1 MSNAIETPDARWV
14 REQRE
19 AADAAEA
26 EGRYEEQRLANKFR
40 DGEVTFDEVLQLFRD
55 GKVYR
60 PEPRHPGSD
69 RFDHVEADEYGD
81 PFANFTLKV
90 PVGLSVS
97 IPHLTAEQWAELK
110 LARSGYVD
118 DGDERNVPSTIE
130 VDGPPPA

>member
-1 MSNAIETPDARWV
+1 MSNTETPDARWF
-14 REQRE
+14 REQNE

-26 EGRYEEQRLANKFR
+26 EGRYEEQRLADKFAR
-40 DGEVTFDEVLQLFRD
+40 GEVTFDEVLQLFRE

-60 PEPRHPGSD
+60 PAPRYPGSD

-90 PVGLSVS
+90 PVGLAVS
-97 IPHLTAEQWAELK
+97 LPHLTAEQFAELT
-110 LARSGYVD
+110 LARSGYAG
-118 DGDERNVPSTIE
+118 DGDPRNTAGRVE